1 MKWPGGMIKYVGK
14 NQCNIGCICLRIV
27 WKSTVN
33 AKRLPHSLHTLLF
46 EAGSLTDWLC
56 CKSSELWRSTCL
68 GLPSIGITDSCHSAC
83 FYMNSGEPFS
93 LHSKYL
99 MEGNNLPSPSLSI
112 TRRWDSRQMCPET
125 IILYRIFLAN
135 LIFSLNITE
144 CIRPMSGHNE
154 NSVSFIS
161 KFKFMLLYDSLPYN
175 HPAPQ
180 EKIAMKKHG
189 PYLYRKSSLTLP
201 SPSLS
206 CS

>member
-1 MKWPGGMIKYVGK
+1 MWIKTSVILGVYAFVVCGS
-14 NQCNIGCICLRIV
+14 QPSMPSIFLIPSILYSLRQGLSLIGYA
-27 WKSTVN
+27 VN
-33 AKRLPHSLHTLLF
+33 PVSFGDPLVLAS
-46 EAGSLTDWLC
+46 
-56 CKSSELWRSTCL
+56 
-68 GLPSIGITDSCHSAC
+68 PSIGITDSGHSAC

-112 TRRWDSRQMCPET
+112 TRRWDSRQMCPGT

-161 KFKFMLLYDSLPYN
+161 KFKFMLPYDSLPYN

-180 EKIAMKKHG
+180 EKIVMRKYE